1 MSHAVPT
8 EHLVP
13 ELVPDGVKK
22 DDPATSELPVVAPP
36 SYDEPVVTRRELWSY
51 YRTCPLDVVCDVPH
65 ILLSVYYN
73 GDNVRFSVLC
83 TIRGAADYREL
94 IACGVDV

>member
-13 ELVPDGVKK
+13 ELVLPDSDVGK
-22 DDPATSELPVVAPP
+22 DDAAASEVPVVAPP

-51 YRTCPLDVVCDVPH
+51 YRTCPLDVILDVSH
-65 ILLSVYYN
+65 MML
-73 GDNVRFSVLC
+73 
-83 TIRGAADYREL
+83 
-94 IACGVDV
+94 